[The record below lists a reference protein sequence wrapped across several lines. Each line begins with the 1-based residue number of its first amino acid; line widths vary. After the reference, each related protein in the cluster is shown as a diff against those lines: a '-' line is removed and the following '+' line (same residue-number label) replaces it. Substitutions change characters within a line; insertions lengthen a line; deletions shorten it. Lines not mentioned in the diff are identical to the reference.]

1 MSKTAL
7 FAAAKNWES
16 RIVRQLLVQSPD
28 LVRARDAKGRT
39 ALHICA
45 GASAASNRAPVAASL
60 ATTRELL
67 NAGAEVNAVH
77 EIPDGKEV
85 FRATPLWYALAR
97 GQNGQLARLLLKAG
111 ANPDNCL
118 WTVIWS
124 KEPELVR
131 LLLSAGSRTEVRF
144 DGETP
149 LIYAARL
156 GREKAVLEL
165 VTAGADITARD
176 SKGYAAAEYARKKR
190 LSQAV
195 LTALGEQQ
203 TANSALNR
211 PRRKRRA
218 GER

>member
-7 FAAAKNWES
+7 FAAAKSWDS

-45 GASAASNRAPVAASL
+45 GASAASHRARVA
-60 ATTRELL
+60 
-67 NAGAEVNAVH
+67 V
-77 EIPDGKEV
+77 
-85 FRATPLWYALAR
+85 
-97 GQNGQLARLLLKAG
+97 
-111 ANPDNCL
+111 

-124 KEPELVR
+124 KEPRLVR
-131 LLLSAGSRTEVRF
+131 LLLDAGSRIEVRF

-149 LIYAARL
+149 LIYAAKL

-165 VTAGADITARD
+165 VAAGADITARD
-176 SKGYAAAEYARKKR
+176 SKGRTPADYARKKR
-190 LSQAV
+190 MSQAV

-203 TANSALNR
+203 TVNPALNR
-211 PRRKRRA
+211 TRRKRHV
-218 GER
+218 G

>member
-1 MSKTAL
+1 M
-7 FAAAKNWES
+7 
-16 RIVRQLLVQSPD
+16 
-28 LVRARDAKGRT
+28 
-39 ALHICA
+39 
-45 GASAASNRAPVAASL
+45 AASL
-60 ATTRELL
+60 ATARELL
-67 NAGAEVNAVH
+67 NAGAEINVVH

-85 FRATPLWYALAR
+85 FRATPLWHALAR

-131 LLLSAGSRTEVRF
+131 LLLKAGSKTEVRF

-165 VTAGADITARD
+165 VAAGADISARD
-176 SKGYAAAEYARKKR
+176 SKGFAAAQYARKKR
-190 LSQAV
+190 CHRLSLRLLGGNRR
-195 LTALGEQQ
+195 LTPRSTGRAE
-203 TANSALNR
+203 SAAPVSVNVRLR
-211 PRRKRRA
+211 ELPSSPTQ
-218 GER
+218 GPP

>member
-1 MSKTAL
+1 
-7 FAAAKNWES
+7 
-16 RIVRQLLVQSPD
+16 
-28 LVRARDAKGRT
+28 
-39 ALHICA
+39 
-45 GASAASNRAPVAASL
+45 
-60 ATTRELL
+60 
-67 NAGAEVNAVH
+67 
-77 EIPDGKEV
+77 
-85 FRATPLWYALAR
+85 
-97 GQNGQLARLLLKAG
+97 LLLKAG

-131 LLLSAGSRTEVRF
+131 LLLGAGSKTEVRF

-165 VTAGADITARD
+165 VAAGADITARD
-176 SKGYAAAEYARKKR
+176 SKGCTAAEHARRKR

-203 TANSALNR
+203 TVNSALNWTH
-211 PRRKRRA
+211 RKRRA
-218 GER
+218 G